1 VVDLGGERMTVFAH
15 AGHWLVS
22 MVYAAPAL
30 LLAGALVVSTIRQR
44 RREAERR
51 AAAALDGPSAEEPD
65 TGGRAVAPGAASER
79 PHAD

>member
-1 VVDLGGERMTVFAH
+1 MTVFAH

-44 RREAERR
+44 RRDAERR
-51 AAAALDGPSAEEPD
+51 AAAAEGGSEDAPEGTDPAEA
-65 TGGRAVAPGAASER
+65 AVASTTPSER
-79 PHAD
+79 PHAE

>member
-1 VVDLGGERMTVFAH
+1 MTVFAH

-30 LLAGALVVSTIRQR
+30 LLAGALIVSTIRQR
-44 RREAERR
+44 RRDAERR
-51 AAAALDGPSAEEPD
+51 AAALEGPSADETSAVEP
-65 TGGRAVAPGAASER
+65 AVAPGTPSER

>member
-1 VVDLGGERMTVFAH
+1 MVVFAH

-30 LLAGALVVSTIRQR
+30 LLAGALVVSTMRQR
-44 RREAERR
+44 RRDAARR
-51 AAAALDGPSAEEPD
+51 AA
-65 TGGRAVAPGAASER
+65 ER